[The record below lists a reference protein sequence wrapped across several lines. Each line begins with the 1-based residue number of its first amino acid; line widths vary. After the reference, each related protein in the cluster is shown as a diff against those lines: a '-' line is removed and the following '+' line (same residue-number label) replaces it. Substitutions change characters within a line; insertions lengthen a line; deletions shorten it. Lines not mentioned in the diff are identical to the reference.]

1 VSILIEPSTRKG
13 TSLFGAFLG
22 LAGFIDANQDIAKQ
36 MIGRLKSNCQAVNLP
51 ARLPEAIPGW
61 LSRDKIALKTDCQT
75 G

>member
-1 VSILIEPSTRKG
+1 
-13 TSLFGAFLG
+13 

-61 LSRDKIALKTDCQT
+61 LSRDKIALKTDFQT